1 MSTYTLNRNNPD
13 VMNISGKP
21 AIQAASPDGKS
32 ILLALIAFAKE
43 ESDKG
48 TYLRYV
54 PDSKAWTDVNGR
66 IVLFNV
72 AETET
77 TSAEAIQLV
86 KEFSKKTGYEPPVKT
101 QVSEGG
107 TLATD
112 NGEPIAISTRAIEE
126 SSSDQDDVSAV
137 NAEVI
142 GVDHESKKVE
152 QEPVV
157 EKETVAKRAAKA
169 TKPATDSATESQ
181 Q

>member
-1 MSTYTLNRNNPD
+1 MSTYTANRNNPD

-21 AIQAASPDGKS
+21 AIQAASAEGKS
-32 ILLALIAFAKE
+32 ILLAILAFAKE

-54 PDSKAWTDVNGR
+54 PESKAWTDSKGHV
-66 IVLFNV
+66 VLFNV
-72 AETET
+72 AEIET

-86 KEFSKKTGYEPPVKT
+86 KQFSTKTGYEPHVKT

-112 NGEPIAISTRAIEE
+112 KGEPIAISTRAIEE
-126 SSSDQDDVSAV
+126 SSSDEDDETNK

-157 EKETVAKRAAKA
+157 EKETVAKRTAKA
-169 TKPATDSATESQ
+169 VKPATDSTTES
-181 Q
+181 